1 MKPVEFE
8 NANGKLRAP
17 GCGDLPII
25 QTRDNCLVSCWEMSE
40 AEKKEFQKTGK
51 IWLTVIG
58 LKHPPVCMSVEKPFG
73 MVKDGKLEEE

>member
-1 MKPVEFE
+1 MKPVKFE

-40 AEKKEFQKTGK
+40 TEKKEFQKTGK